1 MATDH
6 ILSEL
11 NLPPL
16 PLVLAFAV
24 EAALF
29 VSLAWPRLRD
39 WPRERVVAA
48 LATGAFVS
56 YLIATW
62 PRASFTSVLLLAALG
77 VFPSLWLVAM
87 PRRKWSDLTLVAVLA
102 AVFLSPSFREI
113 YGTGAGVTLGRA
125 MWIRSGIAAFL
136 LVAREPGVGFGF
148 WPSREEWL
156 IGLRYFGLFLAPGL
170 GLGWTL
176 GYLGAPEFRPLQ
188 GIGMFFGSLW
198 FVALSE
204 EFFFR
209 GLLQRWIGLPAASAL
224 FGLAHLGFREFPNW
238 RHVAITV
245 LLGVFCGLAYR
256 RAGSIRAAMVTHSLV
271 NAMWVGLLGKL

>member
-16 PLVLAFAV
+16 PLVLAFIV
-24 EAALF
+24 EAALLLA
-29 VSLAWPRLRD
+29 LAWPGLRA

-48 LATGAFVS
+48 LAVGGFLS
-56 YLIATW
+56 YLFATW
-62 PRASFTSVLLLAALG
+62 PRASFADIAVLALLGTFAAL
-77 VFPSLWLVAM
+77 WLIAI
-87 PRRKWSDLTLVAVLA
+87 PRSKWSDLTLVAALA
-102 AVFLSPSFREI
+102 ALFISPAFREI

-136 LVAREPGVGFGF
+136 FIAREPGIGFGF

-156 IGLRYFGLFLAPGL
+156 TGLRYFALFLAPGL
-170 GLGWTL
+170 GLGWAL

-188 GIGMFFGSLW
+188 GLGMFFGSLW

-209 GLLQRWIGLPAASAL
+209 GLLQRWIGLPAASIL
-224 FGLAHLGFREFPNW
+224 FGFAHLGFRQFPNW
-238 RHVAITV
+238 RHVAITAV
-245 LLGVFCGLAYR
+245 LGVFCGLAYR

-271 NAMWVGLLGKL
+271 NATWVGLLGKL

>member
-6 ILSEL
+6 ILSGL

-16 PLVLAFAV
+16 PLVLAFAA

-29 VSLAWPRLRD
+29 AALAWPGLRA
-39 WPRERVVAA
+39 WPAARVLGG
-48 LATGAFVS
+48 LAGSAFLS
-56 YLIATW
+56 YLIAEQTF
-62 PRASFTSVLLLAALG
+62 SFLSVVLLALLS
-77 VFPSLWLVAM
+77 VFPSLWLLSL
-87 PRRKWSDLTLVAVLA
+87 PRAKWSDLLLVFALA
-102 AVFLSPSFREI
+102 AVFLSPAFREI
-113 YGTGAGVTLGRA
+113 YGSGAGVTLGRA

-136 LVAREPGVGFGF
+136 LVAREPGIGFGF

-156 IGLRYFGLFLAPGL
+156 IGARYFLLFLAPGL
-170 GLGWTL
+170 LLGWAL
-176 GYLGAPEFRPLQ
+176 GYLNAPEFRPLQ
-188 GIGMFFGSLW
+188 GLGMFFGSLW

-238 RHVAITV
+238 RHVAITIV
-245 LLGVFCGLAYR
+245 LGIFCGLAYR

-271 NAMWVGLLGKL
+271 NAMWVGFLGKL

>member
-1 MATDH
+1 MTDTVNVAGPMVTG
-6 ILSEL
+6 LFRNRDAAER
-11 NLPPL
+11 
-16 PLVLAFAV
+16 AFRDAQSLGYAV
-24 EAALF
+24 SDISVIMSDET
-29 VSLAWPRLRD
+29 
-39 WPRERVVAA
+39 REREFEGKATA
-48 LATGAFVS
+48 LARKAQDSAPESSDAAKELGGPTGGTVGT
-56 YLIATW
+56 IA
-62 PRASFTSVLLLAALG
+62 PV
-77 VFPSLWLVAM
+77 
-87 PRRKWSDLTLVAVLA
+87 
-102 AVFLSPSFREI
+102 
-113 YGTGAGVTLGRA
+113 
-125 MWIRSGIAAFL
+125 IAAIGT
-136 LVAREPGVGFGF
+136 AI
-148 WPSREEWL
+148 L
-156 IGLRYFGLFLAPGL
+156 IPGL

-176 GYLGAPEFRPLQ
+176 GYLGAPEFRPLA

-245 LLGVFCGLAYR
+245 VLGVFCGLAYR